1 MDKILLAEDTLI
13 TMADGI
19 QKHIEDIYI
28 GERVSSNDG
37 YAHIVTKLA
46 MAATNK
52 ICVLTTEKGKI
63 LRFAEGSKIESND
76 TIVYEKMNLDKN
88 EMLTVDGTEKISD
101 MHTQEYKGRVYAI
114 YLNKDEYII
123 ANDFVLK

>member
-46 MAATNK
+46 MAVKELQMLKEERQKAQQAM
-52 ICVLTTEKGKI
+52 EE
-63 LRFAEGSKIESND
+63 LRKWIE
-76 TIVYEKMNLDKN
+76 E
-88 EMLTVDGTEKISD
+88 
-101 MHTQEYKGRVYAI
+101 
-114 YLNKDEYII
+114 
-123 ANDFVLK
+123 LKQKQ